1 MAAVELC
8 LQYNLSSPVEP
19 WPSHTMGSKRLHET
33 AGFSTLQWLQTS
45 ISAPAYPPGK
55 GQHDRNITGHDG
67 LFVPATS
74 DGTIFSKFSA
84 DELGRTTTATNGGLR
99 LDLDSRPGSTSVRSS
114 SERDSSRLDKTPAA
128 TQGKSRGINPGTG
141 PKDWSSPGRRDSVTL
156 DISKRQRAP
165 HDVDGP
171 NTNHLP
177 CKKRRLRHR
186 LITSRLSQPYSLP
199 ATHILNRETGE
210 DTPVLSRFLKFAAMG
225 PKKAGHQ
232 TAMVRKAAILN
243 RVRLNVR
250 QAAVTRGHDRM
261 WRMSDM
267 SIMGHGLQLVTAS
280 TGAMF
285 PGRGSAAGMSLPH
298 VWRPHTTG
306 TPVAG
311 TAVAK
316 DRHGGSSHISHQP
329 GMNDSSRVVIAD
341 DTATHPISAY
351 PSQRHQQN
359 QSYPNTITITSDTP
373 VTSIMTPLHHEEA
386 EESTAFLVIDDDY
399 RYADLSDDDMD
410 DVYTDFG
417 ALFGGGAAK
426 SYGDGTRDDEEE
438 HFYEEYLD
446 ELDGIP
452 WA

>member
-1 MAAVELC
+1 MA
-8 LQYNLSSPVEP
+8 P
-19 WPSHTMGSKRLHET
+19 
-33 AGFSTLQWLQTS
+33 
-45 ISAPAYPPGK
+45 
-55 GQHDRNITGHDG
+55 
-67 LFVPATS
+67 
-74 DGTIFSKFSA
+74 
-84 DELGRTTTATNGGLR
+84 
-99 LDLDSRPGSTSVRSS
+99 
-114 SERDSSRLDKTPAA
+114 
-128 TQGKSRGINPGTG
+128 
-141 PKDWSSPGRRDSVTL
+141 
-156 DISKRQRAP
+156 DISKRQRAS

-171 NTNHLP
+171 DTGHLP

-250 QAAVTRGHDRM
+250 QAAVSRGHDRM

-267 SIMGHGLQLVTAS
+267 SVMGHGLQLVTAS

-306 TPVAG
+306 GYAG
-311 TAVAK
+311 GAASAK
-316 DRHGGSSHISHQP
+316 NDHSGSHASHQSAL
-329 GMNDSSRVVIAD
+329 SSSSPA
-341 DTATHPISAY
+341 DTATSNTTGSSFAEV
-351 PSQRHQQN
+351 SQQQPFATT
-359 QSYPNTITITSDTP
+359 SYTP
-373 VTSIMTPLHHEEA
+373 VTSIMTPLHHDEA
-386 EESTAFLVIDDDY
+386 EESTAFPVIDDDY

-426 SYGDGTRDDEEE
+426 SPGDGPRDEEEE

>member
-1 MAAVELC
+1 MPDG
-8 LQYNLSSPVEP
+8 PV
-19 WPSHTMGSKRLHET
+19 L
-33 AGFSTLQWLQTS
+33 STLQMVDSGSTPS
-45 ISAPAYPPGK
+45 VM
-55 GQHDRNITGHDG
+55 DG
-67 LFVPATS
+67 
-74 DGTIFSKFSA
+74 
-84 DELGRTTTATNGGLR
+84 RRR
-99 LDLDSRPGSTSVRSS
+99 LDLASTKSGAASVRSS
-114 SERDSSRLDKTPAA
+114 PQRDRSRFDKTSTTALS
-128 TQGKSRGINPGTG
+128 TSRGKNLGTG
-141 PKDWSSPGRRDSVTL
+141 SKSGQDSKRSNNVAPG
-156 DISKRQRAP
+156 ISKRNRAS

-171 NTNHLP
+171 DTGHLP

-250 QAAVTRGHDRM
+250 QAAVNRGHDRM

-267 SIMGHGLQLVTAS
+267 SVMGHGLQLVTTS

-285 PGRGSAAGMSLPH
+285 PGRGSAAGMSLPR

-306 TPVAG
+306 NPAG
-311 TAVAK
+311 GATAAKDEPERAVATY
-316 DRHGGSSHISHQP
+316 GG
-329 GMNDSSRVVIAD
+329 V
-341 DTATHPISAY
+341 ATHYTSVTL
-351 PSQRHQQN
+351 SQQQ
-359 QSYPNTITITSDTP
+359 QSYPAAAQTLT
-373 VTSIMTPLHHEEA
+373 TSIMTPLHHEET
-386 EESTAFLVIDDDY
+386 EDTSAFPVIEDDY

-417 ALFGGGAAK
+417 ALFGGSAAK
-426 SYGDGTRDDEEE
+426 SPGDGVKDDEEE

>member
-1 MAAVELC
+1 
-8 LQYNLSSPVEP
+8 
-19 WPSHTMGSKRLHET
+19 MGSERLHET
-33 AGFSTLQWLQTS
+33 TGVPTLQLLRVNISVAASPPEIGLHVSGIAGDNGYFAPTMLDGSILSTFRAGEFRSTTS
-45 ISAPAYPPGK
+45 ATK
-55 GQHDRNITGHDG
+55 G
-67 LFVPATS
+67 
-74 DGTIFSKFSA
+74 
-84 DELGRTTTATNGGLR
+84 GRR
-99 LDLDSRPGSTSVRSS
+99 LDLDPRPGSTSVRSS
-114 SERDSSRLDKTPAA
+114 SERDRNRFGKMPAA
-128 TQGKSRGINPGTG
+128 TPSKSRGTNLGAGTKDG
-141 PKDWSSPGRRDSVTL
+141 PSSEKRDSVAP
-156 DISKRQRAP
+156 DISKRPRAP

-171 NTNHLP
+171 DTGHLP

-250 QAAVTRGHDRM
+250 QAAVNRGHNRM
-261 WRMSDM
+261 WRMSDV
-267 SIMGHGLQLVTAS
+267 SVMGHGLQLVTAS

-285 PGRGSAAGMSLPH
+285 PGRGSAAGMSLPR

-306 TPVAG
+306 TSAG
-311 TAVAK
+311 GAAAAK
-316 DRHGGSSHISHQP
+316 DNQDSSHILHQP
-329 GMNDSSRVVIAD
+329 ATNDVSRVTIAD
-341 DTATHPISAY
+341 DTATHSSSGNP
-351 PSQRHQQN
+351 PQQ
-359 QSYPNTITITSDTP
+359 QQFGRTTTTTTTTAAAAAAAHTP
-373 VTSIMTPLHHEEA
+373 VTSIMTPLHHDEA
-386 EESTAFLVIDDDY
+386 EESTAFPVIEDGY

-426 SYGDGTRDDEEE
+426 SPGDGTGEDEEE

>member
-1 MAAVELC
+1 MPNGAS
-8 LQYNLSSPVEP
+8 LSTSPTRDFE
-19 WPSHTMGSKRLHET
+19 
-33 AGFSTLQWLQTS
+33 ST
-45 ISAPAYPPGK
+45 ISV
-55 GQHDRNITGHDG
+55 TDG
-67 LFVPATS
+67 A
-74 DGTIFSKFSA
+74 
-84 DELGRTTTATNGGLR
+84 RR
-99 LDLDSRPGSTSVRSS
+99 LDTDIRPGSTSVTSS
-114 SERDSSRLDKTPAA
+114 SERGSNRLGKAPTAPPS
-128 TQGKSRGINPGTG
+128 KSRGVGSRHEQRSETSDGMTP
-141 PKDWSSPGRRDSVTL
+141 

-171 NTNHLP
+171 DTGHLP

-250 QAAVTRGHDRM
+250 QAAVNRGHDRM

-267 SIMGHGLQLVTAS
+267 SVMGHGLQLVTVS

-285 PGRGSAAGMSLPH
+285 PGRGSAAGMSLPR

-306 TPVAG
+306 ASPGV
-311 TAVAK
+311 
-316 DRHGGSSHISHQP
+316 SHVSHQP
-329 GMNDSSRVVIAD
+329 PAVNEFGRD
-341 DTATHPISAY
+341 DTAASNATNSSSADSSQQQQPY
-351 PSQRHQQN
+351 P
-359 QSYPNTITITSDTP
+359 TTP
-373 VTSIMTPLHHEEA
+373 YIPATSIMTPLHHDEA
-386 EESTAFLVIDDDY
+386 EESTAFPVIDDDY

-426 SYGDGTRDDEEE
+426 SPGDGARDDEEE

>member
-1 MAAVELC
+1 M
-8 LQYNLSSPVEP
+8 
-19 WPSHTMGSKRLHET
+19 
-33 AGFSTLQWLQTS
+33 
-45 ISAPAYPPGK
+45 
-55 GQHDRNITGHDG
+55 
-67 LFVPATS
+67 
-74 DGTIFSKFSA
+74 
-84 DELGRTTTATNGGLR
+84 
-99 LDLDSRPGSTSVRSS
+99 
-114 SERDSSRLDKTPAA
+114 TP
-128 TQGKSRGINPGTG
+128 N
-141 PKDWSSPGRRDSVTL
+141 
-156 DISKRQRAP
+156 ISKRQRAP

-171 NTNHLP
+171 DTGHLP

-250 QAAVTRGHDRM
+250 QAAVNRGHDRM

-267 SIMGHGLQLVTAS
+267 SVMGHGLQLVTAS

-306 TPVAG
+306 ASAG
-311 TAVAK
+311 GAAPAK
-316 DRHGGSSHISHQP
+316 DHHGGSHLSHQP
-329 GMNDSSRVVIAD
+329 AMNESGRAAAAGNTTDSS
-341 DTATHPISAY
+341 SAGL
-351 PSQRHQQN
+351 SHQQ
-359 QSYPNTITITSDTP
+359 QPYPMASYTP
-373 VTSIMTPLHHEEA
+373 VTSIMMPLHHEEA
-386 EESTAFLVIDDDY
+386 EESTAFPVIDDDY

-426 SYGDGTRDDEEE
+426 SPGDGVRDDEEE

>member
-1 MAAVELC
+1 MP
-8 LQYNLSSPVEP
+8 NGDILSTSP
-19 WPSHTMGSKRLHET
+19 TGT
-33 AGFSTLQWLQTS
+33 ASESTILVT
-45 ISAPAYPPGK
+45 
-55 GQHDRNITGHDG
+55 DG
-67 LFVPATS
+67 A
-74 DGTIFSKFSA
+74 
-84 DELGRTTTATNGGLR
+84 LR
-99 LDLDSRPGSTSVRSS
+99 LDIDIRQGSTNVTSS
-114 SERDSSRLDKTPAA
+114 SERGSSRFGKTP
-128 TQGKSRGINPGTG
+128 TVPSSRFTGTNPGA
-141 PKDWSSPGRRDSVTL
+141 SSKGERSSERSMNP

-171 NTNHLP
+171 DTGHLP

-250 QAAVTRGHDRM
+250 QAAVNRGHDRM

-267 SIMGHGLQLVTAS
+267 SVMGHGLQLVTAS

-306 TPVAG
+306 ASAG
-311 TAVAK
+311 GAAPAK
-316 DRHGGSSHISHQP
+316 DHHGGSHVPHQRT
-329 GMNDSSRVVIAD
+329 MSDSSPA
-341 DTATHPISAY
+341 DTAASNATDSSSAGLS
-351 PSQRHQQN
+351 PQ
-359 QSYPNTITITSDTP
+359 QSYPTTSYTP
-373 VTSIMTPLHHEEA
+373 ITSIMTPLHHDET
-386 EESTAFLVIDDDY
+386 EESTAFPVIDDDY

-426 SYGDGTRDDEEE
+426 SPGDGARDDEEE
-438 HFYEEYLD
+438 HYYEEYLD

>member
-1 MAAVELC
+1 MVS
-8 LQYNLSSPVEP
+8 Q
-19 WPSHTMGSKRLHET
+19 RLHET
-33 AGFSTLQWLQTS
+33 AGVPTLQLLQIR
-45 ISAPAYPPGK
+45 ISAPTYLPDNGL
-55 GQHDRNITGHDG
+55 HVRSITGYDG
-67 LFVPATS
+67 FFVPAMP
-74 DGTIFSKFSA
+74 DGHILP
-84 DELGRTTTATNGGLR
+84 ELPAHELSRTTSATNGGLR

-114 SERDSSRLDKTPAA
+114 SERDSNRFDKTPAA
-128 TQGKSRGINPGTG
+128 TPGKSRGINPETG
-141 PKDWSSPGRRDSVTL
+141 PKDLSGPGKRDSMTP

-267 SIMGHGLQLVTAS
+267 SVMGHGLQLVTAS

-306 TPVAG
+306 TPASG
-311 TAVAK
+311 TAAAK
-316 DRHGGSSHISHQP
+316 DHHGGSNQISQQA
-329 GMNDSSRVVIAD
+329 GMNDSSRSSIGD
-341 DTATHPISAY
+341 DTAANLISAQS
-351 PSQRHQQN
+351 SQRQQQN
-359 QSYPNTITITSDTP
+359 QSYPTTTTAHTP
-373 VTSIMTPLHHEEA
+373 VTSIMTPLHLDEA
-386 EESTAFLVIDDDY
+386 EESTAFPFIDDDF

-426 SYGDGTRDDEEE
+426 SPGDVTRDDEEE

>member
-8 LQYNLSSPVEP
+8 RQHNLCEPTQPWASPATDGKRV
-19 WPSHTMGSKRLHET
+19 SKT
-33 AGFSTLQWLQTS
+33 AGAPTLQLLGIS
-45 ISAPAYPPGK
+45 ISVPSSIDEDK
-55 GQHDRNITGHDG
+55 GPVNLTMPDG
-67 LFVPATS
+67 AILS
-74 DGTIFSKFSA
+74 IS
-84 DELGRTTTATNGGLR
+84 N
-99 LDLDSRPGSTSVRSS
+99 PGSTCLAKDGGHRLDIDSTKSGPTSVISS
-114 SERDSSRLDKTPAA
+114 SQWDSSRLGKTPTTPPSSTRRSNNSSTSGSKSDPSSAKSNSYNAA
-128 TQGKSRGINPGTG
+128 P
-141 PKDWSSPGRRDSVTL
+141 
-156 DISKRQRAP
+156 DISKRHRAL

-171 NTNHLP
+171 GTGHLP

-250 QAAVTRGHDRM
+250 QAAVNRGHDRM
-261 WRMSDM
+261 WRMADM
-267 SIMGHGLQLVTAS
+267 SVMGHGLQLVTAS

-285 PGRGSAAGMSLPH
+285 PGRGSAAGMSLPR

-306 TPVAG
+306 TSS
-311 TAVAK
+311 
-316 DRHGGSSHISHQP
+316 GGGHLSPHQP
-329 GMNDSSRVVIAD
+329 NKDDSERPAATVLGS
-341 DTATHPISAY
+341 DTASPSSSVN
-351 PSQRHQQN
+351 PSQQHPFPRTAQ
-359 QSYPNTITITSDTP
+359 PPT
-373 VTSIMTPLHHEEA
+373 TSIMTPLHHDEA
-386 EESTAFLVIDDDY
+386 EESTAFPVFEDDY
-399 RYADLSDDDMD
+399 RYADLSDDDLD

-426 SYGDGTRDDEEE
+426 SPGDGARDDEEA

>member
-1 MAAVELC
+1 MPDGNILPEFPVHEL
-8 LQYNLSSPVEP
+8 S
-19 WPSHTMGSKRLHET
+19 
-33 AGFSTLQWLQTS
+33 
-45 ISAPAYPPGK
+45 
-55 GQHDRNITGHDG
+55 
-67 LFVPATS
+67 
-74 DGTIFSKFSA
+74 
-84 DELGRTTTATNGGLR
+84 RTTSAIDGGLR

-114 SERDSSRLDKTPAA
+114 SERDSNRLDKTPAS
-128 TQGKSRGINPGTG
+128 TPGKSRGINSETG
-141 PKDWSSPGRRDSVTL
+141 PKDPPGPGKRDSVTP

-267 SIMGHGLQLVTAS
+267 SVMGHGLQLVTAS

-285 PGRGSAAGMSLPH
+285 PGRGSAAGMYLPR

-306 TPVAG
+306 TPASG
-311 TAVAK
+311 TAAAK
-316 DRHGGSSHISHQP
+316 DHHCGSSHIPHQA
-329 GMNDSSRVVIAD
+329 GMSDSSRSSIGD
-341 DTATHPISAY
+341 DTAMNPISAQ
-351 PSQRHQQN
+351 PPQRQQQN
-359 QSYPNTITITSDTP
+359 QSYPTTTTVHTL
-373 VTSIMTPLHHEEA
+373 VTSIMTPLHHDEA
-386 EESTAFLVIDDDY
+386 EESTAFPVIDDDY

-417 ALFGGGAAK
+417 ALFSGGAAK
-426 SYGDGTRDDEEE
+426 SPGDGTRDDEEE